1 MSQFV
6 DLMTGLL
13 FLGIAVAF
21 FVLAWLFLRLARVL
35 SRTEEAIKEVSEQV
49 VPLIG
54 KTHTT
59 VDEINSQLAQ
69 LDVAVGDV
77 SGITGELDQT
87 TTVVTQGIRGGVIR
101 LSSATTGLSR
111 GVSTFF
117 KGSKPSKEE
126 D

>member
-1 MSQFV
+1 M

-101 LSSATTGLSR
+101 LSSATTGFSR

-117 KGSKPSKEE
+117 KGSKRSKEE

>member
-21 FVLAWLFLRLARVL
+21 FVLAWLFLRLARVF
-35 SRTEEAIKEVSEQV
+35 SRTEETIKEVSEQV

-87 TTVVTQGIRGGVIR
+87 TTVVTQGIRGGVIK

-117 KGSKPSKEE
+117 TGGKPPKE
-126 D
+126 DN

>member
-1 MSQFV
+1 
-6 DLMTGLL
+6 MTGLL

-35 SRTEEAIKEVSEQV
+35 SRTEETIKEVSEQV

-101 LSSATTGLSR
+101 LSSATTGFSR